1 MSATSYAP
9 LSSKSLEAGV
19 NIVRPHDFIRSI
31 SLSDAALSVMTDL
44 TRVPA
49 VSIRPEATLDEAERL
64 MRVRGIRMLLVLDDD
79 EAIIGLI
86 TLTDIKGEK
95 PMQIIQARGGTHG
108 EVRVSDIMV
117 AQGQVDVLCLDDVQR
132 SRVGDVVATLK
143 ASGRQHALVVERE
156 DEGRPQVLRG
166 IFSISQIGRQLEM
179 DLEHTEFAS
188 TFAAIEALLKVA

>member
-9 LSSKSLEAGV
+9 LPSKSLEAGV
-19 NIVRPHDFIRSI
+19 NVVRPHDFIRSI
-31 SLSDAALSVMTDL
+31 SLSDSALSVMTDL

-49 VSIRPEATLDEAERL
+49 VSVRAEATLAEAERL
-64 MRVRGIRMLLVLDDD
+64 MRVRGVRMLLVLDDA

-95 PMQIIQARGGTHG
+95 PMQVIQARGGTHG
-108 EVRVSDIMV
+108 DVLVRDIMV
-117 AQGQVDVLCLDDVQR
+117 QQAQIDVLCMDEVQR

-166 IFSISQIGRQLEM
+166 IFSITQIGRQLHT

-188 TFAAIEALLKVA
+188 TFAEIEALLKVA